1 MSFLLTMLN
10 DESSVVR
17 QQGINFAQ
25 AYAKLLGSSGDDGVD
40 QYAVQCF
47 NANSMQ
53 SGQSDAGGN
62 KLIAP
67 LKKSISAPVLKTLLK
82 VSLEVIQ
89 DRN

>member
-1 MSFLLTMLN
+1 MLN

-25 AYAKLLGSSGDDGVD
+25 AYAKLLGTSGDEGID
-40 QYAVQCF
+40 QHAVQCF

-53 SGQSDAGGN
+53 TEQSHADGN
-62 KLIAP
+62 KLFVP
-67 LKKSISAPVLKTLLK
+67 LRKSISAPVLKTLLK

>member
-25 AYAKLLGSSGDDGVD
+25 AYAKLLGSSGDDVD